1 MKQKIINIAIY
12 LTITVAGIFIY
23 HTLFRTEVKLA
34 YIKTG
39 VLLNEYKGMKKAS
52 EQFNMDLQTVQA
64 NIDTLKRRYEQLK
77 MKESE
82 IKPNEKTEW
91 AKQLGVAEYEYNN
104 YRTTAKQQMEERRN
118 QLNTEVINKIN
129 SFIKDYGKENDYT
142 LIFGSTDQGSILFGH
157 EPHDIT
163 DIILKKLNEEY
174 TRETKN
180 K

>member
-1 MKQKIINIAIY
+1 MKQKILNIAIY

-23 HTLFRTEVKLA
+23 HSLFRKEVKLA

-39 VLLNEYKGMKKAS
+39 VILSNYTGMKMAT
-52 EQFNMDLQTVQA
+52 EQLNKELETVQA

-104 YRTTAKQQMEERRN
+104 YRASAQQQMEERRN

-129 SFIKDYGKENDYT
+129 SFIKDYGKENDHDI
-142 LIFGSTDQGSILFGH
+142 IFGATDQGSILYGK
-157 EPHDIT
+157 EPQDIT

-174 TRETKN
+174 TSEAKN